1 MNLDD
6 CLSDYTHANCPSSG
20 RKGILLSLE
29 SREGRRKGEKKKKG
43 KKKQKQKKEKKTGPR
58 TDSISMTDVLTELVA
73 CMADPTSSECTD
85 AFG

>member
-43 KKKQKQKKEKKTGPR
+43 KKKQKQKKEKKTEER